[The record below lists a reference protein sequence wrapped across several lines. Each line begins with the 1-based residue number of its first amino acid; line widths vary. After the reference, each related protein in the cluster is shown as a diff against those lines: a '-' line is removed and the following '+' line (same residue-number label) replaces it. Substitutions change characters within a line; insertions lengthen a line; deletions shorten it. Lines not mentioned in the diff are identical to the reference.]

1 MVDRSEYDYV
11 IVGAG
16 SAGCVLAN
24 RLSTD
29 SSTRVLVLEAG
40 GWDRNF
46 WVRLPVGYFR
56 TIYDRR
62 FSRIFPTAPSLH
74 AGGRSILWPR
84 GRIIGGSSSINGL
97 LYIRGQHQDYD
108 DWAKAGATGWDYSSV
123 LPVFKRSERYE
134 GGENPYHGGSGELGV
149 SELRNDHPYCRAWLE
164 AGQQA
169 GFPYNPDMNGAT
181 EYGVGSYQLTIRDGW
196 RQSAAVAFLRPALK
210 RKNLTIITHAQV
222 SRVIC
227 KHGHATSVEWIEAN
241 ARANVHRVRA
251 SREIILASGTL
262 QSPQILQLSGIGP
275 AEHLSRQGI
284 DVVVD
289 APEVGENLKDHY
301 QARTIVRLK
310 RRMSLNDDVRNPL
323 KLAGMGARWLF
334 RSSGPLTVGAGQVGG
349 FVPTKHAMGSRA
361 DMQFNVMPLSVDKPG
376 EPLHRYSGFTA
387 SACQCRP
394 SSKGRVSIRSADP
407 FADPLIEPNYLA
419 EELDRKVL
427 VAGLRILR
435 DIYAQPAFRDL
446 VADEVLPGLDRQTD
460 AELLEFAANGGG
472 TVFHPVGTCRMGSDA
487 RSVVDPSLKVR
498 GVEGLRV
505 IDASVMPDMVSAN
518 TNAAS
523 IMIGEKGAALVLGID
538 EGTPAPST
546 VKA

>member
-1 MVDRSEYDYV
+1 M
-11 IVGAG
+11 
-16 SAGCVLAN
+16 
-24 RLSTD
+24 
-29 SSTRVLVLEAG
+29 
-40 GWDRNF
+40 
-46 WVRLPVGYFR
+46 
-56 TIYDRR
+56 
-62 FSRIFPTAPSLH
+62 
-74 AGGRSILWPR
+74 
-84 GRIIGGSSSINGL
+84 
-97 LYIRGQHQDYD
+97 
-108 DWAKAGATGWDYSSV
+108 
-123 LPVFKRSERYE
+123 
-134 GGENPYHGGSGELGV
+134 
-149 SELRNDHPYCRAWLE
+149 E

-169 GFPYNPDMNGAT
+169 GFPYNPDMNGAS

-196 RQSAAVAFLRPALK
+196 RQSAAVAFLRPALG
-210 RKNLTIITHAQV
+210 RKNLTVITHAQV
-222 SRVIC
+222 SRVIFE
-227 KHGHATSVEWIEAN
+227 HGRATSVEWIEAN
-241 ARANVHRVRA
+241 ARSNVHRVHA

-275 AEHLSRQGI
+275 AEHLGRQGI
-284 DVVVD
+284 DVMVD

-334 RSSGPLTVGAGQVGG
+334 SSSGPLTVGAGQVGG
-349 FVPTKHAMGSRA
+349 FVPTKHARGSRA

-394 SSKGRVSIRSADP
+394 SSKGRVSIRSTDP

-419 EELDRKVL
+419 EELDRKTL

-435 DIYAQPAFRDL
+435 DIYSQPAFRDL
-446 VADEVLPGLDRQTD
+446 IDGEVLPGASRQTD

-487 RSVVDPSLKVR
+487 RSVVDPLLKVR

-523 IMIGEKGAALVLGID
+523 IMIGEKGAALVLGTD
-538 EGTPAPST
+538 QSTPARSM
-546 VKA
+546 AGA